1 MRQSKFFMPTLKE
14 APSDAVAKS
23 HQLML
28 RGGYIRQVTA
38 GVYAYLPLG
47 YRVLRKAENII
58 EEEMDNIN
66 VPEMIMP
73 HLLPATLWQ
82 ESGRYKKYGAEMFKL
97 QDRHGRESLLG
108 PTHEETFT
116 EIVAKNLKSYKQMPL
131 ALYQIQTKFRDEN
144 RPRFGLLRG
153 REFVMLDGYS
163 FAATREQLDEQF
175 DDQKSAYLKIFNRAG
190 VTVHPVIADSGTMG
204 GKNSTEFQAPAAIGE
219 DTIATNEKGT
229 YAANL
234 EMAKSID
241 TFKQEPE
248 EAKELAKVATP
259 GMDTI
264 EKLADFLKVPSTR
277 IVKSIL
283 YIADD
288 QKVLVLIRGDKE
300 INEVKLGH
308 ILDADE
314 VRTANADELVEITGS
329 EKGGVGPIN
338 ADWADKIIADE
349 TVKDLYNVVVGAN
362 ETDYQYQ
369 NANLDRDFKVDEF
382 ADIRTANEGEP
393 DPVDHLPLKF
403 TTSIE
408 VGHIFKL
415 GTYYTDTMGADFL
428 DNNGKAKPVIMGSY
442 GIGVTRMLS
451 AAVEQHLTENG
462 IAWPKEIAPFAI
474 HLIQM
479 KMKDETQTELAEK
492 LEKELSAKYDVL
504 YDDRNERPGVKF
516 NDADLVGAPLRITI
530 GRKAKDGIVEVK
542 RPMDEKATEVN
553 ISDLDAV
560 ITKELGLSLIHI

>member
-190 VTVHPVIADSGTMG
+190 VTVNPVIADSGTMG

-560 ITKELGLSLIHI
+560 ITKELG

>member
-1 MRQSKFFMPTLKE
+1 MPTLKE
-14 APSDAVAKS
+14 APADAVAES
-23 HQLML
+23 HKLMI

-47 YRVLRKAENII
+47 YRVLRKAEGII
-58 EEEMDNIN
+58 EQEMDRIN

-97 QDRHGRESLLG
+97 NDRHGRESLLG

-163 FAATREQLDEQF
+163 FAANREQLDEQF
-175 DDQKSAYLKIFNRAG
+175 DDQKSAYFKIFKRAG

-241 TFKQEPE
+241 NFKQEPE
-248 EAKELAKVATP
+248 EPKELNKVATP
-259 GMDTI
+259 DCDTI
-264 EKLADFLKVPSTR
+264 EKLAKFLDVPATR

-288 QKVLVLIRGDKE
+288 QKVLVLIRGDKQ

-314 VRTANADELVEITGS
+314 VREADAEDLEAITGS
-329 EKGGVGPIN
+329 AKGGVGPIN
-338 ADWADKIIADE
+338 ANWADKIIADE
-349 TVKDLYNVVVGAN
+349 TVKNLYNVVVGAN
-362 ETDYQYQ
+362 ETDYQYK

-382 ADIRTANEGEP
+382 ADIRVANEGEP

-415 GTYYTDTMGADFL
+415 GTYYTKTMGADFL
-428 DNNGKAKPVIMGSY
+428 DQNGKAQPVIMGSY

-451 AAVEQHLTENG
+451 AAVEQHLTERG
-462 IAWPKEIAPFAI
+462 VAWPKEIAPFTI

-479 KMKDETQTELAEK
+479 RMKDDVQTELAEK

-516 NDADLVGAPLRITI
+516 NDADLVGAPIRITI
-530 GRKAKDGIVEVK
+530 GRDAKDNIVEVK
-542 RPMDEKATEVN
+542 QPTDEKAEKLSVDELEAY
-553 ISDLDAV
+553 ISE
-560 ITKELGLSLIHI
+560 KLG

>member
-248 EAKELAKVATP
+248 EAKDLAKVATP

-415 GTYYTDTMGADFL
+415 GTYYTDTMGAAFL

-560 ITKELGLSLIHI
+560 ITKELG

>member
-58 EEEMDNIN
+58 EEEMNNIN

-175 DDQKSAYLKIFNRAG
+175 DDQKSAYLKIFNSAG

-241 TFKQEPE
+241 AFKQDPE
-248 EAKELAKVATP
+248 DAKELTKVATP

-264 EKLADFLKVPSTR
+264 DKLAEFLKVPATR

-308 ILDADE
+308 VLDADE

-329 EKGGVGPIN
+329 EKGGVGPIG
-338 ADWADKIIADE
+338 ADWADKIVADE
-349 TVKDLYNVVVGAN
+349 TVKGLYNVVVGAN

-415 GTYYTDTMGADFL
+415 GTYYTKTMGADFL

-462 IAWPKEIAPFAI
+462 IAWPKEIAPFDV

-479 KMKDETQTELAEK
+479 KMKDEAQTELAEK
-492 LEKELSAKYDVL
+492 LEKELSTKYDVL

-542 RPMDEKATEVN
+542 RPTDEKAKEVD
-553 ISDLDAV
+553 ISDLDAM
-560 ITKELGLSLIHI
+560 ITKELG

>member
-219 DTIATNEKGT
+219 DTIATNENGT

-248 EAKELAKVATP
+248 EAKDLAKVATP

-288 QKVLVLIRGDKE
+288 QKILVLIRGDKE

-560 ITKELGLSLIHI
+560 ITKELG

>member
-248 EAKELAKVATP
+248 EVKDLAKVATP

-560 ITKELGLSLIHI
+560 ITKELG